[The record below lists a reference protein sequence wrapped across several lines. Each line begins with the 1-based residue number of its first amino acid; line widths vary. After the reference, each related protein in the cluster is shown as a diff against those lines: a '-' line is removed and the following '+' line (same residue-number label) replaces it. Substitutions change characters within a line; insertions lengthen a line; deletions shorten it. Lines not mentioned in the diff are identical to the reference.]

1 MKNKKLNIRDIN
13 IFKKK
18 IYITK
23 TANETRNIGSKF
35 FYLLKK
41 GDIVFLN
48 GDLGSGK
55 TTFVQGIIRSFSK
68 DKFAKSPSFL
78 LVKEYNIKKIK
89 FYHIDLYRLEK
100 INNINIDIIYDYI
113 YSNNISVIEWANKLV
128 NIEHIKTWDITI
140 DTIGSIRKITIKK
153 KEI

>member
-1 MKNKKLNIRDIN
+1 MVKNKKLNIRDIN

-23 TANETRNIGSKF
+23 TANETRNIGNKF
-35 FYLLKK
+35 FCLLKK

-48 GDLGSGK
+48 GNLGSGK

-68 DKFAKSPSFL
+68 NKFAKSPSFL
-78 LVKEYNIKKIK
+78 LAKEYNIKKIK

-100 INNINIDIIYDYI
+100 IDNINIDIIYDYI
-113 YSNNISVIEWANKLV
+113 YSNNISIIEWANKLI
-128 NIEHIKTWDITI
+128 NFKYIKTWDITI
-140 DTIGSIRKITIKK
+140 DVIGSNRKITIKK
-153 KEI
+153 RI